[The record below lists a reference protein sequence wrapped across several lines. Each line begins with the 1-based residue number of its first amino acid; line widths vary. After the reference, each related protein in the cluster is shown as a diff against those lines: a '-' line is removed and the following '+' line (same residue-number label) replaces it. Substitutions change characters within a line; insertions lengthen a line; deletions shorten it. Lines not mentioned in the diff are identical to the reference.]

1 MLPQRP
7 ERTHS
12 VDVVDESDAVE
23 SLMLSLTSERM
34 LAGREDDDDDD
45 DDDAAVVGS
54 EVLRRTSAH
63 GT

>member
-7 ERTHS
+7 ERTHG
-12 VDVVDESDAVE
+12 VDVVDESDMVE

-34 LAGREDDDDDD
+34 LAGREEDDDDDD
-45 DDDAAVVGS
+45 DDDAVGS
-54 EVLRRTSAH
+54 EVLRRSSAH